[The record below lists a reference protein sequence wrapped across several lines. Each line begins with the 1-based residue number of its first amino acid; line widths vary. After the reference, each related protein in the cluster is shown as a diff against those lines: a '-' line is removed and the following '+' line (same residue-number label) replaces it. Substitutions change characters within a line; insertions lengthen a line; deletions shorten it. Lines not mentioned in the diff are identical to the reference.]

1 MNYTFSNPSPS
12 SSEMSICQIC
22 SWRRL
27 QSFWESLLSSSS
39 GSSECLLTKVRQFKK
54 HLWKE
59 LLIAGLALKIKSKV
73 TIKYSSQYVFISL
86 WIISLWSDRTVLQL
100 KLLKYGI
107 VKILQEP
114 ERSCLISSFSGMSW
128 MATLIFSLISLT
140 AFCHFKLQWRRSKS
154 QSADTK

>member
-1 MNYTFSNPSPS
+1 MFLCDIDFTPTHLNRYYLSHKGTLYLANPVIITENKIKIRTLLQIKNDLTHFFVADMNYTFSNLSPS

-54 HLWKE
+54 HLWKQ

-73 TIKYSSQYVFISL
+73 TIKYSRQHVFISL
-86 WIISLWSDRTVLQL
+86 RKISLWSDRTVLQ
-100 KLLKYGI
+100 
-107 VKILQEP
+107 
-114 ERSCLISSFSGMSW
+114 
-128 MATLIFSLISLT
+128 
-140 AFCHFKLQWRRSKS
+140 
-154 QSADTK
+154 